1 MDYKQQI
8 LEALQAKFKGGNA
21 GVLNWI
27 ATQLAKTVTAAEQ
40 VQTAVDGIT
49 QEYVSMMESYGDSR
63 ATSSAQTAVTNYET
77 KHGIKDGKPVQKP
90 VQKPAQQ
97 QQQGAGAQPPVT
109 QPQGEAEV
117 PAWAQALIDSNKALS
132 ERLAH
137 YETERT
143 TTTRK
148 SQLSAIIAKLPEKLR
163 KPYERIPLDSLKDEE
178 FNTLLADV
186 TTEVDGI
193 NADMRQNGAIF
204 TPPASAQQ
212 GSGTKATDAEVDAV
226 VAKLNL

>member
-63 ATSSAQTAVTNYET
+63 ATSSAQTAVGNYET
-77 KHGIKDGKPVQKP
+77 KHGLKDGKPVQKP
-90 VQKPAQQ
+90 APQQ
-97 QQQGAGAQPPVT
+97 QQQQGAQPPVT
-109 QPQGEAEV
+109 QPQGGAEV
-117 PAWAQALIDSNKALS
+117 PAWAQAIIDSNKAVN
-132 ERLAH
+132 ERLARF
-137 YETERT
+137 ENERT

-163 KPYERIPLDSLKDEE
+163 KPYERIPLDSLKDEDFDKLITE
-178 FNTLLADV
+178 V
-186 TTEVDGI
+186 TSEVDGI

-212 GSGTKATDAEVDAV
+212 GSGAKATDAEVDAV

>member
-27 ATQLAKTVTAAEQ
+27 ATQLAKTVKAADQ
-40 VQTAVDGIT
+40 VQAAVDGIT
-49 QEYVSMMESYGDSR
+49 QEYVSMMEGYGDSR

-90 VQKPAQQ
+90 AE
-97 QQQGAGAQPPVT
+97 QQGAGAQPPVT
-109 QPQGEAEV
+109 KPQGGAEV
-117 PAWAQALIDSNKALS
+117 PAWAQALIDSNKTLT
-132 ERLAH
+132 ERLAQF
-137 YETERT
+137 ETERT

-148 SQLSAIIAKLPEKLR
+148 SQLSAVIAKLPEKLR

-178 FNTLLADV
+178 FNSLITEV

-212 GSGTKATDAEVDAV
+212 GSGAKATDAEVDAV

>member
-1 MDYKQQI
+1 
-8 LEALQAKFKGGNA
+8 
-21 GVLNWI
+21 
-27 ATQLAKTVTAAEQ
+27 
-40 VQTAVDGIT
+40 
-49 QEYVSMMESYGDSR
+49 MMESYGDSR

-90 VQKPAQQ
+90 A

-109 QPQGEAEV
+109 QPQGGAEV
-117 PAWAQALIDSNKALS
+117 PAWAQAILDSNKTLS
-132 ERLAH
+132 ERLAQ

>member
-8 LEALQAKFKGGNA
+8 IEALQAKFKGGNA

-90 VQKPAQQ
+90 AQQQ

-109 QPQGEAEV
+109 QPQGGAEV
-117 PAWAQALIDSNKALS
+117 PAWAQALIDSNKTLS
-132 ERLAH
+132 ERLAQ

-178 FNTLLADV
+178 FNSLLADV

>member
-90 VQKPAQQ
+90 AQQ

-109 QPQGEAEV
+109 QPQGGASELSATE
-117 PAWAQALIDSNKALS
+117 QMLSQLLEQNKKLN
-132 ERLAH
+132 ERLDRMDS
-137 YETERT
+137 ERT

-178 FNTLLADV
+178 FNTLIADV